1 MLSIPSSIFKSS
13 ASRNFELIDK
23 HLSEVDSLLDGTL
36 EPSASRK
43 IQDIL
48 KGLLNKTLVKDGS
61 QIQDDVPSS
70 SQDEANAVQD
80 PDNLSPNFEGED
92 LFRDDDDFPSII

>member
-23 HLSEVDSLLDGTL
+23 HLSEVDRLLDGTL